1 MKNITLGQYYAVKS
15 LVHNLDP
22 RIKIILATLY
32 IVIVFLCSN
41 VLSMAI
47 LLSSAILLVL
57 ISNIPLKIV
66 LKSIKPIVFIIS
78 FTAII
83 NIFWTTGEGAP
94 LLNLGFVTVYKEGI
108 INAAFLIVRI
118 IVLIIGTSV
127 LLTYTTTP
135 IALTDG
141 IERLLSP
148 LKKIGLPVHDF
159 AMIMTIALRFIP
171 TLMEEAEKIMS
182 AQKARGAD
190 FSNGSLIKRAKALIP
205 ILIPLFSSS
214 IRHALDLATAMECR
228 CYKGGEGRTRMKILK
243 CGTKDFVA
251 LFLFIGLGVAI
262 VLTNIFASAF
272 LPF

>member
-1 MKNITLGQYYAVKS
+1 MKNITLGQYYAVDS
-15 LVHNLDP
+15 PIHRLDP
-22 RIKIILATLY
+22 RIKIVLAVLY
-32 IVIVFLCSN
+32 IVIVFLCQS

-47 LLSSAILLVL
+47 LLISGLVIVLL
-57 ISNIPLKIV
+57 SRIPIKIV
-66 LKSIKPIVFIIS
+66 LKSIKPLLFIIA
-78 FTAII
+78 FTAVI
-83 NIFWTTGEGAP
+83 NIFLGSGEP
-94 LLNLGFVTVYKEGI
+94 LVKWGFITVYKDGL
-108 INAAFLIVRI
+108 INAAFIIVRI
-118 IVLIIGTSV
+118 TVLIIGTSV

-171 TLMEEAEKIMS
+171 TLMDEADKIMS

-190 FSNGSLIKRAKALIP
+190 FTNGNLLKKAKALIP

-243 CGTKDFVA
+243 CHARDILSLGLLIILGASIVCIDIFVA
-251 LFLFIGLGVAI
+251 PI
-262 VLTNIFASAF
+262 

>member
-1 MKNITLGQYYAVKS
+1 MKSITLGQYYAVDS
-15 LVHNLDP
+15 PIHRLDP
-22 RIKIILATLY
+22 RVKIVLALLY

-41 VLSMAI
+41 VLSMALL
-47 LLSSAILLVL
+47 LLSAIALVIL
-57 ISNIPLKIV
+57 SRIPMKIV
-66 LKSIKPIVFIIS
+66 IKSIKPILFIIA

-83 NIFWTTGEGAP
+83 NIFWTKQGK
-94 LLNLGFVTVYKEGI
+94 LLLDLGFIQIYQGGIVNAVYI
-108 INAAFLIVRI
+108 IVRI
-118 IVLIIGTSV
+118 ALLIIGSSI

-135 IALTDG
+135 ISLTDG

-148 LKKIGLPVHDF
+148 LKKIGVPVHDF

-171 TLMEEAEKIMS
+171 TLMDEAEKIMN

-190 FSNGSLIKRAKALIP
+190 FSSGNLIQKAKALIP

-243 CGTKDFVA
+243 CRASDIFA
-251 LFLFIGLGVAI
+251 LFLVIALGAAI
-262 VLTNIFASAF
+262 VCVNIFLTPF

>member
-1 MKNITLGQYYAVKS
+1 MKNITLGQYYAVDS
-15 LVHNLDP
+15 PIHRLDP
-22 RIKIILATLY
+22 RIKIVLAILY

-41 VLSMAI
+41 VLSMALLLI
-47 LLSSAILLVL
+47 SALALVLLSR
-57 ISNIPLKIV
+57 IPIKIV
-66 LKSIKPIVFIIS
+66 LKSIKPILFIIA

-83 NIFWTTGEGAP
+83 NIFWTTGAGDP
-94 LLNLGFVTVYKEGI
+94 LVDFGFLTIYKEGL
-108 INAAFLIVRI
+108 INAIFLIIRI
-118 IVLIIGTSV
+118 TVLIIGTSI

-135 IALTDG
+135 ISLTDG

-171 TLMEEAEKIMS
+171 TLMDEADKIMS

-190 FSNGSLIKRAKALIP
+190 FTNGNLIQRAKALIP

-243 CGTKDFVA
+243 CRASDIIA
-251 LFLFIGLGVAI
+251 LFLVIAFGVSVVCI
-262 VLTNIFASAF
+262 NIFASPF

>member
-1 MKNITLGQYYAVKS
+1 MKNITLGQYYAVDS
-15 LVHNLDP
+15 PIHRLDP
-22 RIKIILATLY
+22 RVKIVLALLY

-41 VLSMAI
+41 VLSMA
-47 LLSSAILLVL
+47 LLL
-57 ISNIPLKIV
+57 ISAFAIILMSRIPTNIV
-66 LKSIKPIVFIIS
+66 LKSIKPIVFIIA
-78 FTAII
+78 FTGII

-94 LLNLGFVTVYKEGI
+94 LLDLGFAQIYIEGI
-108 INAAFLIVRI
+108 INAVFLIVRI
-118 IVLIIGTSV
+118 IVLIIGSSI

-190 FSNGSLIKRAKALIP
+190 FTNGSLIDRAKALIP

-243 CGTKDFVA
+243 CRTSD
-251 LFLFIGLGVAI
+251 
-262 VLTNIFASAF
+262 IFALVIVIAF
-272 LPF
+272 GAAVVCIRIFATPYLPF